1 MFGAIA
7 RRARCRLE
15 AGFAFVGHCRSKP
28 LGDGAP
34 RLQEASN
41 GQRGAAARRAFMTS
55 EERNH
60 FDARLLLRLFKIVLI
75 LEGAG
80 KIIAARLF

>member
-1 MFGAIA
+1 M
-7 RRARCRLE
+7 RRHPGRLRL
-15 AGFAFVGHCRSKP
+15 VG
-28 LGDGAP
+28 
-34 RLQEASN
+34 
-41 GQRGAAARRAFMTS
+41 TS

-80 KIIAARLF
+80 KIIATRLF